1 MNCEQSLLVQA
12 YLDGE
17 LDAAEALKAEQHL
30 ESCAQCQAMAAD
42 HAEMK
47 AAMAGAA
54 YHRADA
60 ALRAKIGRALDA
72 ETGNG
77 VVTEFRP
84 VRRKPGFWLGAGSGA
99 GGMAIAAAIAF
110 LLFLPTADPLVNDL
124 AEAHLRSLMA
134 DHLIDVAS
142 SDHHT
147 VKPWFA
153 GHADVSP
160 PAEDFKAEGFTLV
173 GGRADYVHGSR
184 AAVVVY
190 RHGAHIINLFTWAD
204 RNARL
209 PGAGTRDGYRMAFW
223 KQGDLDLAAVSDVDQ
238 MELDKFVALVKRSRK
253 PGINRRPGR
262 YRPRNANS
270 RS

>member
-1 MNCEQSLLVQA
+1 MNCEQSLLIQA

-30 ESCAQCQAMAAD
+30 ESCAECQALAAD

-47 AAMAGAA
+47 AAMTGAT

-72 ETGNG
+72 ETNSD
-77 VVTEFRP
+77 VVTQFRP
-84 VRRKPGFWLGAGSGA
+84 ARRGFWLGAGSGA
-99 GGMAIAAAIAF
+99 GGMAIAAVLAF
-110 LLFLPTADPLVNDL
+110 VLFLPADPLVNDL
-124 AEAHLRSLMA
+124 AEAHVRSLMA

-160 PAEDFKAEGFTLV
+160 PAEDFKADGFALV
-173 GGRADYVHGSR
+173 GGRADFVHGSR

-190 RHGAHIINLFTWAD
+190 RHGAHVINLFAWAD

-209 PGAGTRDGYRMAFW
+209 PGANSRDGYRMVFW
-223 KQGDLDLAAVSDVDQ
+223 KQNDLDLAAVSDVDPA
-238 MELDKFVALVKRSRK
+238 ELDKFVDLVKKSQSRE
-253 PGINRRPGR
+253 
-262 YRPRNANS
+262 
-270 RS
+270 

>member
-17 LDAAEALKAEQHL
+17 LDAADALKAEQHL
-30 ESCAQCQAMAAD
+30 ESCAECQAMAAD

-47 AAMAGAA
+47 AAMTGAT

-60 ALRAKIGRALDA
+60 VLRARITAALDA
-72 ETGNG
+72 ETKRDA
-77 VVTEFRP
+77 VTEFRP
-84 VRRKPGFWLGAGSGA
+84 IRRKPGFWLGAGSGA
-99 GGMAIAAAIAF
+99 GGMAIAAVLAF
-110 LLFLPTADPLVNDL
+110 LLFLPANPLVNDL
-124 AEAHLRSLMA
+124 ASAHLRSLMP

-173 GGRADYVHGSR
+173 GGRADYVHGER
-184 AAVVVY
+184 AAAVVY
-190 RHGAHIINLFTWAD
+190 RHGAHIINLFAWAD
-204 RNARL
+204 RNTSL
-209 PGAGTRDGYRMAFW
+209 PGARSRDGYRMIFW
-223 KQGDLDLAAVSDVDQ
+223 KQNDLDLAAVSDVDPA
-238 MELDKFVALVKRSRK
+238 ELDQFVALVKKSQSRE
-253 PGINRRPGR
+253 
-262 YRPRNANS
+262 
-270 RS
+270 

>member
-1 MNCEQSLLVQA
+1 MNCGQSLLVQA

-17 LDAAEALKAEQHL
+17 LDAAEALKAEEHL
-30 ESCAQCQAMAAD
+30 ESCAECQALAAE
-42 HAEMK
+42 HAELK
-47 AAMAGAA
+47 TAIAGAT

-60 ALRAKIGRALDA
+60 GLRAKISRALDA
-72 ETGNG
+72 EAGSR
-77 VVTEFRP
+77 VIAMPHPAPWR
-84 VRRKPGFWLGAGSGA
+84 PGFWLGAGSGA
-99 GGMAIAAAIAF
+99 GGMAVAAVIAF
-110 LLFLPTADPLVNDL
+110 LLFLPANPLVNDL
-124 AEAHLRSLMA
+124 AEAHLRSLMG

-173 GGRADYVHGSR
+173 GGRADYVHGAR

-190 RHGAHIINLFTWAD
+190 RHGAHVINLFTWAG

-209 PGAGTRDGYRMAFW
+209 PGTQMRDGYRMVFW
-223 KQGDLDLAAVSDVDQ
+223 KQKDLDLAAVSDVDPA
-238 MELDKFVALVKRSRK
+238 ELDRFVALVKNSQ
-253 PGINRRPGR
+253 GR
-262 YRPRNANS
+262 E
-270 RS
+270 

>member
-30 ESCAQCQAMAAD
+30 ESCAECQAMAAD

-47 AAMAGAA
+47 AAMAGVT
-54 YHRADA
+54 YHRAGA
-60 ALRAKIGRALDA
+60 PLRDRITAALDA
-72 ETGNG
+72 QTGSG
-77 VVTEFRP
+77 AVKEFRP
-84 VRRKPGFWLGAGSGA
+84 IRRKPGFWLGAGSGA
-99 GGMAIAAAIAF
+99 GATALAAALAF
-110 LLFLPTADPLVNDL
+110 LLFLPANPLVNDL
-124 AEAHLRSLMA
+124 AAAHLRSLMP

-160 PAEDFKAEGFTLV
+160 PADDFKAEGFTLV
-173 GGRADYVHGSR
+173 GGRADYVHGER

-190 RHGAHIINLFTWAD
+190 RHGAHIINLFAWAD
-204 RNARL
+204 RNASL
-209 PGAGTRDGYRMAFW
+209 PGTRSRDGYRMIFW
-223 KQGDLDLAAVSDVDQ
+223 RRNDLDLAAVSDVDPS
-238 MELDKFVALVKRSRK
+238 ELDRFVALVKKSQSRE
-253 PGINRRPGR
+253 
-262 YRPRNANS
+262 
-270 RS
+270 